1 MTAGTDGK
9 TIDAMSL
16 ERVDRLIAAL
26 KDESYQPKPSRRTY
40 IPKKNGKLRP
50 LGIPSIDDKLVQEV
64 VRMLLESIYENSFED
79 TSHGFRPNKSC
90 HTALRM
96 IQNRF
101 TRCKWFVEGDIKGF
115 FDNIDHNVM
124 IGILRKRIKDER
136 FLRLIRKF
144 LNAGYMEDNQVHQS
158 YSGTPQGGIISPIL
172 ANIYLDQFD
181 KYMAEFKK
189 RFDRGNKRAVNVE
202 YRKLSDKRIRLKRKL
217 AKAKTEE
224 EKQALIEKYGNQ
236 ALRPAVKM
244 SKSLGNVVNPDD
256 VVKAY
261 GADTMRLYIM
271 FIGDFEKVA
280 TWSDDAVK
288 GSKRFL
294 DRCWNLMDMATDSK
308 ELSEK
313 NEAIIHKTIRKVT
326 QDIDELKMNTAIAA
340 LMTMVNEFYAN
351 GLTKGDLEML
361 MLMLSPFAPH
371 MVEEMWELTG
381 YAAETGK
388 MAMHESKTVASHVE
402 MAVQVLGKLRG
413 TINVPVDSEQDFI
426 VSEALKQEKVAK
438 FTEGKQIVK
447 VILVKNKLVNLI
459 VK

>member
-1 MTAGTDGK
+1 M
-9 TIDAMSL
+9 I
-16 ERVDRLIAAL
+16 
-26 KDESYQPKPSRRTY
+26 
-40 IPKKNGKLRP
+40 
-50 LGIPSIDDKLVQEV
+50 LG
-64 VRMLLESIYENSFED
+64 
-79 TSHGFRPNKSC
+79 
-90 HTALRM
+90 
-96 IQNRF
+96 QNPHY
-101 TRCKWFVEGDIKGF
+101 VG
-115 FDNIDHNVM
+115 NV
-124 IGILRKRIKDER
+124 
-136 FLRLIRKF
+136 
-144 LNAGYMEDNQVHQS
+144 S
-158 YSGTPQGGIISPIL
+158 
-172 ANIYLDQFD
+172 
-181 KYMAEFKK
+181 
-189 RFDRGNKRAVNVE
+189 
-202 YRKLSDKRIRLKRKL
+202 
-217 AKAKTEE
+217 TEA

-280 TWSDDAVK
+280 TWSDEAVK

-294 DRCWNLMDMATDSK
+294 DRCWNLMDMASDS
-308 ELSEK
+308 EALSEK

-351 GLTKGDLEML
+351 GLTKGDLKML

-381 YAAETGK
+381 EAAKTGT
-388 MAMHESKTVASHVE
+388 MAMQQPWPEYDESKTVASHVE
-402 MAVQVLGKLRG
+402 MAVQVLGKLKG

-426 VSEALKQEKVAK
+426 VETAKQNEKVDRAID
-438 FTEGKQIVK
+438 GKTIVK